1 MLRLQAG
8 RAAAIFL
15 DRDGTLVYPRH
26 YPLRPRDLVLY
37 QNVGPEL
44 RRLQRAGFR
53 LVLVTNQSGLAR
65 GYFREEDLARMH
77 AHLARQLARHDVRLD
92 GLYYCPHHPDG
103 IVERLSVACNCRKPR
118 PGMILQAASDLGLDL
133 GRSWLIGDIL
143 DDIEAGNRSGCRTV
157 LVDLGTEH
165 LPDDPVRRPDFVA
178 RDTQHALRIV
188 AACTGLVSAV
198 DLSYQI
204 AGHRTVA
211 PGAAAPRH

>member
-26 YPLRPRDLVLY
+26 YPRRPRDLV
-37 QNVGPEL
+37 
-44 RRLQRAGFR
+44 
-53 LVLVTNQSGLAR
+53 
-65 GYFREEDLARMH
+65 
-77 AHLARQLARHDVRLD
+77 
-92 GLYYCPHHPDG
+92 
-103 IVERLSVACNCRKPR
+103 
-118 PGMILQAASDLGLDL
+118 LDL
-133 GRSWLIGDIL
+133 GRSWLIGNIL